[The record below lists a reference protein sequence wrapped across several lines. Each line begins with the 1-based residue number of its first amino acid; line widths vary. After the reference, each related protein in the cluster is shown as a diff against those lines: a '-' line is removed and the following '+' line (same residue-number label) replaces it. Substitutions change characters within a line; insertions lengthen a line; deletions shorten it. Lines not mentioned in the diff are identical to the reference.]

1 MSRHIEKLDS
11 LVLKRLKSQVYAV
24 SLASAVREIVQNSID
39 AHASNVD
46 VLIDLSNLSFAVY
59 DDGTGL
65 SPDDLNKL
73 ATRNHTSKIRKLS
86 DLTTINT
93 YGFRGEA
100 IYSISDVSK
109 LFICSKTKDY
119 NSTWMRKFPS
129 KSVMLSEKIK
139 PPVDPFWKVQSWSQR
154 KSGTVVIVEDM
165 LYNLPVRRKIL
176 KEEPH
181 FRTFNTL
188 KADMLQILVANP
200 MVAVSVSYT
209 DGSRGHTDVLF
220 RSKNITDDL
229 TKHQRMS
236 QVLRNVFGSIIP
248 PDMLKKVSLKFN
260 DYQIE
265 GIISKIPVR
274 LKSLQFI
281 FINGRRYTDSIFQ
294 AYIDS
299 LFQLQDFGDNSL
311 NLLRTKTVG
320 KPYRSH
326 PLFIFDIRCP
336 QTIDDLLQDPAKN
349 ITRPSH
355 VRTIEPLIIK
365 TVRSFLTFQGYLPPD
380 KSDKSLE
387 IVSCSQTLAK
397 SISRQ
402 SQVSK
407 CDQVLDSKMKVARI
421 ILDPRKSA
429 VNKCKVS
436 KNTSCSER
444 INKIRLNGQKSIFQ
458 NKLSSRH
465 YDTDVSQYCDSTENT
480 IEDFS
485 ISRSVLANCE
495 VINQVD
501 KKFVLIR
508 CLGPSIHKTPILIL
522 VDQHACDERIRL
534 EDLLHSLL
542 SEVLTETFVT
552 QDLTDCYIEI
562 DRTEADLFK
571 HYLCEFKKWGIN
583 YEATN
588 GTLET
593 SLLVVKSLP
602 QVLAS
607 KYNGDNNYLRM
618 VLLQHA
624 HDLKDLKKLPMNLT
638 HLEKHTLTDRLYWW
652 KYANCIPTVFHEILN
667 SKACRS
673 AIMFGDELSRQ
684 ECIILVNKLSQ
695 CHNPFQCAHGRPSM
709 VPIAELNQSKI
720 NGDLETKG

>member
-1 MSRHIEKLDS
+1 MSRNIEKLDS
-11 LVLKRLKSQVYAV
+11 IVTKRLKSQVYAV

-39 AHASNVD
+39 AHASNID
-46 VLIDLSNLSFAVY
+46 VTIDLSSLSFAVY

-73 ATRNHTSKIRKLS
+73 GTRNHTSKIRKLS

-100 IYSISDVSK
+100 IYSISDISK

-129 KSVMLSEKIK
+129 KSVMLSKNIK
-139 PPVDPFWKVQSWSQR
+139 PQVDPFWKVQSWSQR

-165 LYNLPVRRKIL
+165 LYNLPVRRRIL
-176 KEEPH
+176 KEQPS
-181 FRTFNTL
+181 FRTFNAL

-200 MVAVSVSYT
+200 LVALTVSYT
-209 DGSRGHTDVLF
+209 DESKGHTDVLF
-220 RSKNITDDL
+220 RSKNITEEL

-236 QVLRNVFGSIIP
+236 QVLRNVFGAIIP

-265 GIISKIPVR
+265 GIISKIPIR

-294 AYIDS
+294 TYIDS
-299 LFQLQDFGDNSL
+299 LFQQQDFGDSNFSL
-311 NLLRTKTVG
+311 LKTKTVG

-326 PLFIFDIRCP
+326 PLFIFDLRCP

-349 ITRPSH
+349 IIKPSH

-387 IVSCSQTLAK
+387 IVSCSQANAT

-407 CDQVLDSKMKVARI
+407 CGQVLDSKMKMARI
-421 ILDPRKSA
+421 IVTPGTSVA
-429 VNKCKVS
+429 NKYKVS
-436 KNTSCSER
+436 KTTLSSER
-444 INKIRLNGQKSIFQ
+444 INKIRLYGQKSILRS
-458 NKLSSRH
+458 KLSSGH
-465 YDTDVSQYCDSTENT
+465 YDTDVLQYCDNIENT
-480 IEDFS
+480 IEDLS
-485 ISRSVLANCE
+485 ISRSVLANYE

-508 CLGPSIHKTPILIL
+508 CSGSSIYKTPILIL

-542 SEVLTETFVT
+542 SEALTRTFVT

-562 DRTEADLFK
+562 DRTEADLFR
-571 HYLCEFKKWGIN
+571 HYQCEFKKWEIN
-583 YEATN
+583 YEVTN

-593 SLLVVKSLP
+593 SLLIIKSLP
-602 QVLAS
+602 EVLAS

-638 HLEKHTLTDRLYWW
+638 RLESHTLTDRLYWW
-652 KYANCIPTVFHEILN
+652 KYASCIPTVFHEILN

-695 CHNPFQCAHGRPSM
+695 CQNPFQCAHGRPSM
-709 VPIAELNQSKI
+709 VPIAELDQKN
-720 NGDLETKG
+720 ET